1 MVGAEPALDPN
12 DIGSPDPYA
21 LRERHWPLLR
31 RDPALA
37 ETAAVMVGE
46 LVRFLNHATRPS
58 APTTLPYASTAYRV
72 VGSLATAAHSLE
84 QLHQQLAVRAYEL
97 AHDPTLRHDQYRD
110 VADSQRHAA
119 AAAWKASKRLAE
131 ASGAAD
137 LVAMSLHRAQNELAP
152 LSHDLDAEHP
162 DEQ

>member
-1 MVGAEPALDPN
+1 MVGATPDHDPN

-21 LRERHWPLLR
+21 LREQHWPLLR

-58 APTTLPYASTAYRV
+58 AATTLPYASTVYRV

-84 QLHQQLAVRAYEL
+84 QLCQQLAVRAGEL
-97 AHDPTLRHDQYRD
+97 ADDPTLRHDEHRD
-110 VADSQRHAA
+110 SADCHRAATAA
-119 AAAWKASKRLAE
+119 AGTAGERLAE
-131 ASGAAD
+131 ASGVAD
-137 LVAMSLHRAQNELAP
+137 LIATSLHRAQNQLAP
-152 LSHDLDAEHP
+152 LSHDFDAEHP